1 MAICGLPIPV
11 TQAKLPLFDDVFVD
25 VGDEQSI
32 EQSLSTFSSHMKRLV
47 FITQHATKNSL
58 VIIDEICSG
67 TDPKEGES
75 LAEAILTYLHK
86 KGAYIL
92 ASTHYSALKEFA
104 KEAKARGILYVVIK
118 DKVNPDQTEVMV
130 FADDAA
136 KMNRVLDR
144 MNLDFVKAESGSMV
158 TEAVEKENAPEK
170 AENQMEKETGENVR
184 TETVVLP
191 EGKIEFELDDAE
203 EMFQIGDEAF
213 PEGNFTH
220 AQEGKAKNPSEPFSR
235 NKNISSGRETS
246 WEEKNEKPSVRKEL
260 GDIRKEQEE
269 KRKRPDRR
277 KNARESRKKRKNMK
291 TKGR

>member
-1 MAICGLPIPV
+1 MNYGAEPADQVVRYSLEGMEYSLKITGNVAKHVAIFIAAALKDQKKTRGKTRLTRMLKEQRPMKFFTVP
-11 TQAKLPLFDDVFVD
+11 
-25 VGDEQSI
+25 GD
-32 EQSLSTFSSHMKRLV
+32 R
-47 FITQHATKNSL
+47 
-58 VIIDEICSG
+58 
-67 TDPKEGES
+67 
-75 LAEAILTYLHK
+75 
-86 KGAYIL
+86 
-92 ASTHYSALKEFA
+92 LKEFA

-158 TEAVEKENAPEK
+158 TEAVEKETAPEK

-246 WEEKNEKPSVRKEL
+246 IIHFK
-260 GDIRKEQEE
+260 
-269 KRKRPDRR
+269 
-277 KNARESRKKRKNMK
+277 
-291 TKGR
+291 

>member
-1 MAICGLPIPV
+1 MNYGAEPADQVVRYSLEGMEYSLKITGNVAKHVAIFIAAALKDQKKTRGKTRLTRMLKEQRPMKFFTVP
-11 TQAKLPLFDDVFVD
+11 
-25 VGDEQSI
+25 GD
-32 EQSLSTFSSHMKRLV
+32 R
-47 FITQHATKNSL
+47 
-58 VIIDEICSG
+58 
-67 TDPKEGES
+67 
-75 LAEAILTYLHK
+75 
-86 KGAYIL
+86 
-92 ASTHYSALKEFA
+92 LKEFA

-118 DKVNPDQTEVMV
+118 DKVNLDQTEVMV

-158 TEAVEKENAPEK
+158 TEAVEKETAPEK
-170 AENQMEKETGENVR
+170 AENQMEKESRENVR

-213 PEGNFTH
+213 PEGNFTQ
-220 AQEGKAKNPSEPFSR
+220 AQEGEEKNPSEPFSR
-235 NKNISSGRETS
+235 NRNTSSDRETS
-246 WEEKNEKPSVRKEL
+246 WKEKNEKPSVRKEL

>member
-1 MAICGLPIPV
+1 MNYGAEPADQVVRYSLEGMEYSLKITGNV
-11 TQAKLPLFDDVFVD
+11 AKHVA
-25 VGDEQSI
+25 
-32 EQSLSTFSSHMKRLV
+32 V
-47 FITQHATKNSL
+47 FIAAALKDQKKTRGKTRL
-58 VIIDEICSG
+58 
-67 TDPKEGES
+67 TRMLKEQRPMKFFTVPGDR
-75 LAEAILTYLHK
+75 
-86 KGAYIL
+86 
-92 ASTHYSALKEFA
+92 LKEFA

-118 DKVNPDQTEVMV
+118 NKVNPDQTEVMV

-220 AQEGKAKNPSEPFSR
+220 AQEWKVKNPSEPFLR
-235 NKNISSGRETS
+235 NKNIFSGRETS

>member
-1 MAICGLPIPV
+1 MNYGAEPADQVVRYSLEGMEYSLKITGNVAKHVAIFIAAALKDQKKTRGKTRLTRMLKEQRPMKFFTVP
-11 TQAKLPLFDDVFVD
+11 
-25 VGDEQSI
+25 GD
-32 EQSLSTFSSHMKRLV
+32 R
-47 FITQHATKNSL
+47 
-58 VIIDEICSG
+58 
-67 TDPKEGES
+67 
-75 LAEAILTYLHK
+75 
-86 KGAYIL
+86 
-92 ASTHYSALKEFA
+92 LKEFA

-118 DKVNPDQTEVMV
+118 DKVNP
-130 FADDAA
+130 DDAA

-235 NKNISSGRETS
+235 NRNTSSGQETS
-246 WEEKNEKPSVRKEL
+246 WEEKNGKPSVRKEL

-269 KRKRPDRR
+269 KRRRPDRR
-277 KNARESRKKRKNMK
+277 KNARESRKKRKNKK

>member
-1 MAICGLPIPV
+1 M
-11 TQAKLPLFDDVFVD
+11 
-25 VGDEQSI
+25 
-32 EQSLSTFSSHMKRLV
+32 
-47 FITQHATKNSL
+47 
-58 VIIDEICSG
+58 
-67 TDPKEGES
+67 
-75 LAEAILTYLHK
+75 
-86 KGAYIL
+86 
-92 ASTHYSALKEFA
+92 
-104 KEAKARGILYVVIK
+104 
-118 DKVNPDQTEVMV
+118 NPDQTEVMV

-277 KNARESRKKRKNMK
+277 KNARESRKKRKNIK

>member
-1 MAICGLPIPV
+1 MNYGAEPADQVVRYSLEGMEYSLKITGNVAKHVAIFIAAALKDQKKTRGKTRLTRMLKEQRPMKFFTVP
-11 TQAKLPLFDDVFVD
+11 
-25 VGDEQSI
+25 GD
-32 EQSLSTFSSHMKRLV
+32 R
-47 FITQHATKNSL
+47 
-58 VIIDEICSG
+58 
-67 TDPKEGES
+67 
-75 LAEAILTYLHK
+75 
-86 KGAYIL
+86 
-92 ASTHYSALKEFA
+92 LKEFA

-170 AENQMEKETGENVR
+170 

-213 PEGNFTH
+213 PEGNFTQ
-220 AQEGKAKNPSEPFSR
+220 AQEGEEKNPSEPFSR
-235 NKNISSGRETS
+235 NRNTSSDREIS
-246 WEEKNEKPSVRKEL
+246 WKEKNEKPSVRKEL

>member
-1 MAICGLPIPV
+1 MNYGAEPADQVVRYSLEGMEYSLKITGNV
-11 TQAKLPLFDDVFVD
+11 AKHVA
-25 VGDEQSI
+25 
-32 EQSLSTFSSHMKRLV
+32 V
-47 FITQHATKNSL
+47 FIA
-58 VIIDEICSG
+58 
-67 TDPKEGES
+67 
-75 LAEAILTYLHK
+75 A
-86 KGAYIL
+86 
-92 ASTHYSALKEFA
+92 ALKDQKKTRGKTRLTRML
-104 KEAKARGILYVVIK
+104 KEQRPMKFFTVPGDRLK
-118 DKVNPDQTEVMV
+118 EVMV

-158 TEAVEKENAPEK
+158 TETVEKETAPEQ
-170 AENQMEKETGENVR
+170 AENQMEQASGENVR

-213 PEGNFTH
+213 PEGNFTQ
-220 AQEGKAKNPSEPFSR
+220 AQEGEEKNPSEPFSR
-235 NKNISSGRETS
+235 NRNTSSGQETS
-246 WEEKNEKPSVRKEL
+246 WEEKNGKPSVRKEL

-269 KRKRPDRR
+269 KRRRPDRR

>member
-1 MAICGLPIPV
+1 M
-11 TQAKLPLFDDVFVD
+11 
-25 VGDEQSI
+25 
-32 EQSLSTFSSHMKRLV
+32 
-47 FITQHATKNSL
+47 
-58 VIIDEICSG
+58 
-67 TDPKEGES
+67 
-75 LAEAILTYLHK
+75 
-86 KGAYIL
+86 
-92 ASTHYSALKEFA
+92 
-104 KEAKARGILYVVIK
+104 
-118 DKVNPDQTEVMV
+118 NPDQTEVMV

-158 TEAVEKENAPEK
+158 TEAVEKETAPEK

-203 EMFQIGDEAF
+203 EMFQIGDEVF
-213 PEGNFTH
+213 PEGNFTQ
-220 AQEGKAKNPSEPFSR
+220 AQEGEVKNPSEPFSR
-235 NKNISSGRETS
+235 NRNTSSGRETS

-269 KRKRPDRR
+269 ERKRQDRR

>member
-1 MAICGLPIPV
+1 
-11 TQAKLPLFDDVFVD
+11 
-25 VGDEQSI
+25 
-32 EQSLSTFSSHMKRLV
+32 
-47 FITQHATKNSL
+47 
-58 VIIDEICSG
+58 
-67 TDPKEGES
+67 
-75 LAEAILTYLHK
+75 
-86 KGAYIL
+86 
-92 ASTHYSALKEFA
+92 
-104 KEAKARGILYVVIK
+104 
-118 DKVNPDQTEVMV
+118 
-130 FADDAA
+130 
-136 KMNRVLDR
+136 
-144 MNLDFVKAESGSMV
+144 MV
-158 TEAVEKENAPEK
+158 TEAVEKETAPEK